1 MKTLT
6 LTDMGVLEA
15 GYVKGDVCGFM
26 VGSMMGAA
34 FLWGPLS
41 APLIASQGIDRSSLR
56 AGGASKAPVRRWNY
70 VLRGL
75 NYGLIWS
82 QALGS
87 K

>member
-1 MKTLT
+1 MLASSHSILGGVMKTLT

-41 APLIASQGIDRSSLR
+41 APLIAS
-56 AGGASKAPVRRWNY
+56 
-70 VLRGL
+70 
-75 NYGLIWS
+75 
-82 QALGS
+82 
-87 K
+87 

>member
-41 APLIASQGIDRSSLR
+41 A
-56 AGGASKAPVRRWNY
+56 
-70 VLRGL
+70 
-75 NYGLIWS
+75 
-82 QALGS
+82 
-87 K
+87 